1 MVNSKRPL
9 LPGDGP
15 LARVRPVVAF
25 VIVLGL
31 FVTGVLVGGTLGA
44 VLLGVLIL
52 GSIALLAATWR
63 VLSPAHRM
71 LRVVV
76 LLVLVLIT
84 LELVLKIPTR

>member
-1 MVNSKRPL
+1 MTDKRPL

-25 VIVLGL
+25 VLVLAL
-31 FVTGVLVGGTLGA
+31 FVTGVAVGGTLGA
-44 VLLGVLIL
+44 VLLGVLAV
-52 GSIALLAATWR
+52 GAAVLLAATWK
-63 VLSPAHRM
+63 VLSPAHRT

-84 LELVLKIPTR
+84 VELVVKIPTR

>member
-1 MVNSKRPL
+1 MTNKRPL

-25 VIVLGL
+25 VLVLGL
-31 FVTGVLVGGTLGA
+31 FITGVWVGGTLGA
-44 VLLGVLIL
+44 VLLGVLVA
-52 GSIALLAATWR
+52 GACVLLAATWK
-63 VLSPAHRM
+63 VLSPAHRT

-84 LELVLKIPTR
+84 VELVVKIPTR

>member
-1 MVNSKRPL
+1 VNSKRPL

-25 VIVLGL
+25 LVVLAL
-31 FVTGVLVGGTLGA
+31 FITGVFVGGTVGA
-44 VLLGVLIL
+44 VLLGVLVL
-52 GSIALLAATWR
+52 GATALLAATWR
-63 VLSPAHRM
+63 ILSPAQRM

-76 LLVLVLIT
+76 LLVLVIIA